1 MNNQGNS
8 RAFLKK
14 KDVVE
19 SNILG
24 KKSTC
29 TCTWQNIKCM
39 VFDCGEK

>member
-14 KDVVE
+14 KNVVE
-19 SNILG
+19 SNKLE
-24 KKSTC
+24 KSTC